1 MSLIGK
7 MLRFGLRPASRVGEQ
22 LRESTERIRRMR
34 SEHEAQIEQARARLL
49 EDGSAQLD
57 PSQRFESLYQ
67 AQGWNEDK
75 LGVQLSAVRRTKIA
89 AMLSALLGTIGAAT
103 LVVTAPLW
111 MLIVFVPAAGG
122 LTALGI
128 AMTLKYGLFQAQIE
142 QRRLL
147 TMREYLCRPDLF
159 AHLFGARGGR

>member
-1 MSLIGK
+1 MSVIGR

-22 LRESTERIRRMR
+22 LRESTDRLRRMR
-34 SEHEAQIEQARARLL
+34 ADHEDQIQQSHARLL
-49 EDGSAQLD
+49 DDGRAQLD
-57 PSQRFESLYQ
+57 PAQRFEALYQ
-67 AQGWNEDK
+67 AQGWDEAT

-89 AMLSALLGTIGAAT
+89 AMVSSLLGSMGAIA

-122 LTALGI
+122 FTALGI

-159 AHLFGARGGR
+159 AHLFSSRARP